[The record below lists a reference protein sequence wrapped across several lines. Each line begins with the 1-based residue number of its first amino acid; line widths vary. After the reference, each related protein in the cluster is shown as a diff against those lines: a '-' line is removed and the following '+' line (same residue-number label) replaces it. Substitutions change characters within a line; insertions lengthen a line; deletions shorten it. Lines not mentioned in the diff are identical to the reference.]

1 MIIVVILNAFFSKL
15 VDKSESVATTY
26 TIGEYD
32 MSDTIKSMKFELSA
46 CEINIHTAEGTGLI
60 SVEYTGSDKLKPE
73 ITCENGKF
81 VATQKSSGFS
91 FGIHNT
97 TGPKLDI
104 VIGNDVKLDSLEM
117 DIDAGNIKL
126 TGLTADYLYGDI
138 DAGNLEIKD
147 CVLRKVEF
155 DVDAG
160 NFDIDDSSIKIMNI
174 STDAGN
180 IEVDGTT
187 LEEVEINV
195 NFGNVEIR
203 GIDNLSDYEVNC
215 EVDAG
220 SSQVGSNKGREVH
233 QNGNGAG
240 SITISVDAGNIE
252 VS

>member
-1 MIIVVILNAFFSKL
+1 M
-15 VDKSESVATTY
+15 
-26 TIGEYD
+26 GEE
-32 MSDTIKSMKFELSA
+32 IKSMKFELSA
-46 CEINIHTAEGTGLI
+46 CEVTIRTAEGSGLI
-60 SVEYTGSDKLKPE
+60 SVEYAGSDKLKPV

-81 VATQKSSGFS
+81 VATQKGSGFS
-91 FGIHNT
+91 FGIHST

-104 VIGNDVKLDSLEM
+104 VVGTDVDLDTLEM

-126 TGLTADYLYGDI
+126 TGIKADYFYGDI
-138 DAGNLEIKD
+138 DAGNIEIKKCD
-147 CVLRKVEF
+147 LRKVEF

-187 LEEVEINV
+187 FEEVEIDV
-195 NFGNVEIR
+195 NFGNVELR
-203 GIDNLSDYEVNC
+203 GVDNLSDYEVNC

-220 SSQVGSNKGREVH
+220 SSRVGSNRGREIH
-233 QNGNGAG
+233 QKGSGAG
-240 SITISVDAGNIE
+240 TITISVDAGNIE